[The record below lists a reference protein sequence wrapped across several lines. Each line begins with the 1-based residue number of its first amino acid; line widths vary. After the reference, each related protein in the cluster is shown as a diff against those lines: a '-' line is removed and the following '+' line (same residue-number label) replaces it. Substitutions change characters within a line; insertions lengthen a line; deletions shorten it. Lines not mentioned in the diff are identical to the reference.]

1 MHSHDHGDVGS
12 VRLATPNQIQII
24 NIPPH
29 HVGLGPAAVHQV
41 VEDVRWVPE
50 LGVQLGLGLRFA
62 LVELGVL
69 LFG

>member
-1 MHSHDHGDVGS
+1 MVMLVPFVLQRQTKFKS
-12 VRLATPNQIQII
+12 LTF
-24 NIPPH
+24 PPH
-29 HVGLGPAAVHQV
+29 HVGVGPAAVHQV